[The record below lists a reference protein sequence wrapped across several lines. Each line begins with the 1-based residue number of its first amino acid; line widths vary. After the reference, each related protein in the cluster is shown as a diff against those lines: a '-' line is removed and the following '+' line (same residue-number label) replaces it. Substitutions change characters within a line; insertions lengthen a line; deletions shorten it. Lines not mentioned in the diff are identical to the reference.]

1 MVSMPVTASNFE
13 NCLMYE
19 FQMGSA
25 AFFSVLLIA
34 FHALGNIGLST
45 YLICLQGTAQCCVT
59 GPAFEHMLQQA
70 DASVVETVMTN
81 VAVFSRMRSQQKGQV
96 MDLLGSRGLFQ
107 TLGGQERYIPVSTG
121 LLYITRT
128 QP

>member
-1 MVSMPVTASNFE
+1 MST
-13 NCLMYE
+13 CLM
-19 FQMGSA
+19 
-25 AFFSVLLIA
+25 
-34 FHALGNIGLST
+34 
-45 YLICLQGTAQCCVT
+45 CLQGMAQCCVT

-107 TLGGQERYIPVSTG
+107 YLEGQERHILVSTG
-121 LLYITRT
+121 LL
-128 QP
+128 

>member
-1 MVSMPVTASNFE
+1 M
-13 NCLMYE
+13 
-19 FQMGSA
+19 
-25 AFFSVLLIA
+25 
-34 FHALGNIGLST
+34 
-45 YLICLQGTAQCCVT
+45 CLQGMAQCCVT

-70 DASVVETVMTN
+70 DASVVEIVMTN

-107 TLGGQERYIPVSTG
+107 NLEGQERHIPVSTG
-121 LLYITRT
+121 LLYITCT